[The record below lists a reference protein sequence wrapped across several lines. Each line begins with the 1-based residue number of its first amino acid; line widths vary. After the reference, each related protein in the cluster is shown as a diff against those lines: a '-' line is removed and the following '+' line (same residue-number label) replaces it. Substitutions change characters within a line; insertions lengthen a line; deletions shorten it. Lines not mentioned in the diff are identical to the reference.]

1 MENRRNLLW
10 LTMSALLLT
19 GLFTGRSIFFTLTY
33 ILFGLILA
41 SRLWSWAAVW
51 GIRLS
56 RRTHQKRSQVGKNFA
71 ETFKVTNA
79 NWIPKLWLE
88 VRDYSDIPGHRA
100 SAVVPFLRSQGR
112 FEWRVQTVCMAR
124 GAFQLGPMLISS
136 GDPFGLFIT
145 TRKVSA
151 VDHVLIHPPMVTLYK
166 FNLPVGMLSGGDTQ
180 RYLTQQITPN
190 AAGVREYVHGDSIN
204 RIHWKSTARR
214 NKPIVKE
221 FELDPMV
228 DIWLMVDFS
237 AESLVEAPN
246 LKRVGTDGV
255 ALIPSVRD
263 LPPSTEE
270 YSVVTAAS
278 LAAYFIRERRSLG
291 FLAYVP
297 HREVFQPERSPRQL
311 QRILEALALARS
323 RSQQTLVE
331 MLSNEAMSLT
341 RGTTLIVITSSHDVR
356 FVQRLQVLRMRGIR
370 PICVYIDP
378 TTFQY
383 RIDSLACREALMA
396 SGIPTT
402 LVRYGDDL
410 SQVLTQRT
418 F

>member
-1 MENRRNLLW
+1 MENRRNILW
-10 LTMSALLLT
+10 LTMSILLLV

-33 ILFGLILA
+33 GLFGLMLMT
-41 SRLWSWAAVW
+41 RLWSWVAVW
-51 GIRLS
+51 GIRVS
-56 RRTHQKRSQVGKNFA
+56 RRTHHKRSQVGRNFS

-79 NWIPKLWLE
+79 HWIPKLWLE
-88 VRDYSDIPGHRA
+88 VRDFSDIPGHRA
-100 SAVVPFLRSQGR
+100 SAVVPFLKSQAH

-124 GAFQLGPMLISS
+124 GVFQLGPMIISS
-136 GDPFGLFIT
+136 GDPFGLFVT
-145 TRKVSA
+145 TRKMNA
-151 VDHVLIHPPMVTLYK
+151 VDQILVHPPLVTLYK
-166 FNLPVGMLSGGDTQ
+166 FNLPMGVLSGGDTQ
-180 RYLTQQITPN
+180 RTMTQQLTPN
-190 AAGVREYVHGDSIN
+190 AAGVREYVRGDSIN

-228 DIWLMVDFS
+228 DIWLVVDFS
-237 AESLVEAPN
+237 VQSLVEAPN

-255 ALIPSVRD
+255 ALVTSVRD

-270 YSVVTAAS
+270 YSVVVAAS
-278 LAAYFIRERRSLG
+278 LASYFVRERRSLG
-291 FLAYVP
+291 FLAYGP

-323 RSQQTLVE
+323 RSEQSLVE
-331 MLSNEAMSLT
+331 ILSHEAMSFT
-341 RGTTLIVITSSHDVR
+341 RGTTLIVVTSSHDVQ
-356 FVQRLQVLRMRGIR
+356 FVQRLQLLRMRGIR
-370 PICVYIDP
+370 PVCVYVDP

-383 RIDSLACREALMA
+383 RVDSQSCRDALMA

-402 LVRYGDDL
+402 LVRHGDDL
-410 SQVLTQRT
+410 SQVLMQRT